1 MGSAAHR
8 STPPASFR
16 LASRSICAGTPLE
29 VPSPED
35 VASRWIEKWNVDVR
49 EHTGESDGFDL
60 DFEVPV
66 RYPRLC
72 LDAILLVLERIP
84 SDPAGRHFP
93 VLAAGPL
100 ETLLMRHGPAMV
112 DEIDVLARRSPSFRM
127 LLNGVW
133 TSRMDSAVVE
143 RLTKYLSAP
152 W

>member
-1 MGSAAHR
+1 MIH
-8 STPPASFR
+8 
-16 LASRSICAGTPLE
+16 AGVVQME

-49 EHTGESDGFDL
+49 EHTGESDGYDL
-60 DFEVPV
+60 DVELPFQH
-66 RYPRLC
+66 PRLC
-72 LDAILLVLERIP
+72 LDAILLVLPRIP
-84 SDPAGRHFP
+84 SDSADRHFQ

-100 ETLLMRHGPAMV
+100 EDLLVHHGQAMI

-133 TSRMDSAVVE
+133 TSRIDSAVVE
-143 RLTKYLSAP
+143 RLAKYRSAQ